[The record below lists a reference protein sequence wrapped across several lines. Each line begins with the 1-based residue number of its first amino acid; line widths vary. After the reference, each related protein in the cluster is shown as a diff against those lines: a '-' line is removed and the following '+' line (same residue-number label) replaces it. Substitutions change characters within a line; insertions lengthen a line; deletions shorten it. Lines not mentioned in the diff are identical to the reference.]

1 MPYISVSKDLMCKFS
16 SASNLCRYICFFFF
30 FFTTVSILYTFTL
43 FPYKFP
49 LYLFKLFP
57 FPSVPSLM
65 LSHISLY
72 LPQHIRFTLDSFLMN
87 LSQREGKGERGPNK
101 NLGMRVKEANIHFLS
116 LAICVKRKR
125 IPESKLDSDPW
136 AEF

>member
-1 MPYISVSKDLMCKFS
+1 
-16 SASNLCRYICFFFF
+16 
-30 FFTTVSILYTFTL
+30 
-43 FPYKFP
+43 
-49 LYLFKLFP
+49 
-57 FPSVPSLM
+57 M

-72 LPQHIRFTLDSFLMN
+72 LPQHIRFTLDSFLIN

-101 NLGMRVKEANIHFLS
+101 NEGMRGKEANIHVLS

-125 IPESKLDSDPW
+125 IPESKLDSAPW